1 MDDMKEKFANFKE
14 QVRQAA
20 DLVSIVSETVTLK
33 RKGSRY
39 WGCCPF
45 HEEKTPSFT
54 VDPAKG
60 LFHCFGCGAGGDVF
74 SYVMK
79 RDNLTFPEA
88 LKQLAGKYGIPVP
101 ERAKTA
107 REIAREKETRE
118 VLEANELAARFF
130 HSCLVNTQYGQLGIQ
145 YLAGRGIGR
154 DIIDSFGLGMAPPD
168 FTTLSRALEGRGV
181 KEEVLLK
188 AGLVNRRQTRGVY
201 DKFRERVMIP
211 IRDPRSRVVGFTG
224 RILNKEASPAKYMN
238 TGETAWFHKG
248 NLLFGLDR
256 AAPAIRKRQQA
267 LIVEGHMD
275 AISLHATGVDWAV
288 ASMGTAFT
296 EHQAALLKRL
306 TPEVV
311 FCFDSDRAGRAA
323 AMRAIPLA
331 LRAGLKCRVMHVTDG
346 KDPDEFIRK
355 EGRVAFEELLKN
367 AKPGMDYQVDSTLAA
382 CDTETLGGKVEA
394 VARVLPFFLDCT
406 SDVEVG
412 ERIRDLARRLSID
425 EGLIQSEYRKLT
437 HQDGKQK
444 PLNPEWLTQK
454 QVKLT
459 SPTEQAER
467 LVLRAFLEGIPPQP
481 GQEGIASLATFTTPA
496 RQEIFRA
503 FLQAVQQGTLQDPR
517 DLFASLGQE
526 AQTELTRILSLNVQ
540 TETLPSILTDC
551 LNRLQVAALDKEY
564 EKHSQLAEKYEKE
577 GNEKFLQELE
587 ECRRIKME
595 IGKLANPVQ

>member
-1 MDDMKEKFANFKE
+1 M
-14 QVRQAA
+14 
-20 DLVSIVSETVTLK
+20 
-33 RKGSRY
+33 
-39 WGCCPF
+39 
-45 HEEKTPSFT
+45 
-54 VDPAKG
+54 
-60 LFHCFGCGAGGDVF
+60 
-74 SYVMK
+74 
-79 RDNLTFPEA
+79 
-88 LKQLAGKYGIPVP
+88 
-101 ERAKTA
+101 
-107 REIAREKETRE
+107 
-118 VLEANELAARFF
+118 
-130 HSCLVNTQYGQLGIQ
+130 
-145 YLAGRGIGR
+145 
-154 DIIDSFGLGMAPPD
+154 
-168 FTTLSRALEGRGV
+168 
-181 KEEVLLK
+181 
-188 AGLVNRRQTRGVY
+188 
-201 DKFRERVMIP
+201 
-211 IRDPRSRVVGFTG
+211 GFTG
-224 RILNKEASPAKYMN
+224 RILNKEVSPAKYMN

-275 AISLHATGVDWAV
+275 AISLHAAGIDWVV

-306 TPEVV
+306 APEVV
-311 FCFDSDRAGRAA
+311 FCFDSDQAGRAA

-331 LRAGLKCRVMHVTDG
+331 LRAGLKCRGMHVTDG

-355 EGRVAFEELLKN
+355 EGREAFEELLKN
-367 AKPGMDYQVDSTLAA
+367 AKPGMDYQVDTTLAA
-382 CDTETLGGKVEA
+382 CDIDTLGGKVEA
-394 VARVLPFFLDCT
+394 VDRVLPFFLDCT

-412 ERIRDLARRLSID
+412 ERIRDLARRLAID

-437 HQDGKQK
+437 HQEQGRQR
-444 PLNPEWLTQK
+444 NPEWLTQQK
-454 QVKLT
+454 MKVS

-481 GQEGIASLATFTTPA
+481 GQEGIANLEAFTTPA

-517 DLFASLGQE
+517 DLFAALGQE
-526 AQTELTRILSLNVQ
+526 AQPELTRILSLNV
-540 TETLPSILTDC
+540 EKGTLPSILTDC

-595 IGKLANPVQ
+595 IEKLTRPVQ